1 MASEVQL
8 LQAILEELQR
18 AQSPGG
24 KKSGDKESGKPSTG
38 TAQSSGEEKEALE
51 QTTKAAS
58 DLGTELENQKLR
70 QDAYANSARI
80 ATDALDEQKKAMDF
94 LKQELKEIDVIYNDL
109 TESTSKA
116 FAKEL
121 KEQQIIVKH
130 AELELAQL
138 THTLREQGATDK
150 EVADGTEHLRK
161 KLIEAEHQFKLN
173 TKALE
178 GEKGL
183 TEQLER
189 LGQTTFGLGLKNGSA
204 IETVMNLK
212 KQFLT
217 MKGTATGPGGL
228 SRAMG
233 KVSKSLGR
241 AGFLKVAEL
250 AIGGTM
256 KLITAQDEAISSFRK
271 ATGASTKYN
280 LEIAQTERRNFLAG
294 VSAADAGKAFQA
306 LYSSFSQFTELS
318 SASRQMLVDTAVLYE
333 KLGVSAGTAGKI
345 FDQLSRSLGQGPR
358 SIQATMLRIGGAAA
372 SLEVPM
378 DKMASDFEGAF
389 AELSKYGEQAIDVFE
404 DLAKQA
410 KATGIAVGKLMSIT
424 KQFDTFEGAATSV
437 GKLNAILGGP
447 YLNSIDML
455 NAKEGE
461 RLQMI
466 RDTVDASGM
475 QFDAMNRFEKQA
487 IASALGMSVDEA
499 SRIMKMST
507 AEYELQAQTQKEVE
521 EQARS
526 TQKMVDQLKSAF
538 AVLAKDLRPF
548 VEQTLVPMIKVFAT
562 FAGWLGK
569 AINMLPHFATAGLMA
584 AGVAAMI
591 AAPFTGGASIAMWAG
606 IAGTLGAATF
616 GLASAGTKKV
626 NDVIIT
632 SSGQVIEPSEQD
644 FIVAAEPGGPLFGDF
659 TSSPRS
665 PQLEAFT
672 SSPRSPQLGA
682 SIPSRARGDA
692 SGGAN
697 NAETNQLL
705 AELLEATKAGKN
717 VNVELSAGTQFA
729 TQVTQN
735 GLQNGGGPSPYY
747 KNSLA

>member
-1 MASEVQL
+1 MASEAQL
-8 LQAILEELQR
+8 LQEILDELKKR
-18 AQSPGG
+18 AKSPGG
-24 KKSGDKESGKPSTG
+24 KKSGDKKSGKPSTG
-38 TAQSSGEEKEALE
+38 TAQSSGEEREALE
-51 QTTKAAS
+51 QTTKAA
-58 DLGTELENQKLR
+58 TENEKVFGDARLA
-70 QDAYANSARI
+70 QDAYARSVQTAN
-80 ATDALDEQKKAMDF
+80 DALGEQKKALDF
-94 LKQELKEIDVIYNDL
+94 LRQELKEIDVIYNDF

-121 KEQQIIVKH
+121 KEQEIRVQD
-130 AELELAQL
+130 AEVALASK
-138 THTLREQGATDK
+138 RKEMYRNKATDK
-150 EVADGTEHLRK
+150 EVAEGTKELRDQLILLK
-161 KLIEAEHQFKLN
+161 HDVKL
-173 TKALE
+173 TTRALA

-183 TEQLER
+183 TEQLEH
-189 LGQTTFGLGLKNGSA
+189 LGQKTLGLGLKSGGA
-204 IETVMNLK
+204 VETMMNLK

-228 SRAMG
+228 SKAMG
-233 KVSKSLGR
+233 LVSKSLGA
-241 AGFLKVAEL
+241 AGFLKFAEL

-280 LEIAQTERRNFLAG
+280 LEIAQTERRNVVAG

-318 SASRQMLVDTAVLYE
+318 SANRALLVDTAVLYE

-389 AELSKYGEQAIDVFE
+389 GELSKYGAQAIDVFE

-410 KATGIAVGKLMSIT
+410 KATGIAVGKLMSIA

-507 AEYELQAQTQKEVE
+507 AEYELQAQTQKELE

-538 AVLAKDLRPF
+538 AALAADLRPF

-591 AAPFTGGASIAMWAG
+591 AAPFTGGASVAMWAG

-616 GLASAGTKKV
+616 GLASSGTKKV
-626 NDVIIT
+626 NDAIFKDGKVTEIHK
-632 SSGQVIEPSEQD
+632 D
-644 FIVAAEPGGPLFGDF
+644 DAALVGKPGGPLFGDF

-665 PQLEAFT
+665 P
-672 SSPRSPQLGA
+672 RLGA
-682 SIPSRARGDA
+682 SIPSRARGGA
-692 SGGAN
+692 SGGASS
-697 NAETNQLL
+697 ADTNQLL
-705 AELLEATKAGKN
+705 VELIEATKAGRN

-735 GLQNGGGPSPYY
+735 GLQNGGGPTPYY
-747 KNSLA
+747 KNNMA